1 MRYER
6 TASERKFLNCK
17 KKILIY
23 LIILILELPFI
34 KDTLIKEKAKLKL
47 AYKTDKGLI
56 IKIYKESLETNK
68 KKHKTYK

>member
-1 MRYER
+1 MKGQLQKENFQIV
-6 TASERKFLNCK
+6 KKK

-47 AYKTDKGLI
+47 GYKTDKGLI